1 MNKGNCFQV
10 VADSF
15 SPGSVDGKSGKMEKN
30 GKIGENGEK
39 WEKRGNWGKI
49 GEIERTFQAILAFC
63 HQKSHCQGLFNWIV
77 YYSKIR
83 YFCFFLL
90 YTSGLN
96 FIHLININ
104 RILGK

>member
-1 MNKGNCFQV
+1 MGNR
-10 VADSF
+10 
-15 SPGSVDGKSGKMEKN
+15 GKWGKN

-39 WEKRGNWGKI
+39 GEKGETRGNWGKI
-49 GEIERTFQAILAFC
+49 GEIERTFAEDNSVLKVT
-63 HQKSHCQGLFNWIV
+63 KSHTVKVCLIGLV